1 MILTVIDHL
10 TKRAHFIPTSV
21 TATSQD
27 SLALLFNHVFKLHG
41 FPKKIVSDRDI
52 RFTSRFYREA
62 CKRLGITLGFSSSNH
77 PQTNRTTERLN
88 ATLGSLLKRYCNENH
103 LSWDLEL
110 PLIEFTYNAT
120 PHSTTQTSPFIADL
134 GYKPNLPTIT
144 TGQRILAAS
153 DRAVD
158 FVTKQ
163 KAILLRT
170 RDLITEFQREQ
181 EATANGQPQHRDEIY
196 EVGEYVL
203 LNRGAYFTGG
213 RYWKIQPLY
222 VGPFKIVRKINDNAF
237 ELDLP
242 LMKKVHRTINKYWFK
257 KLHIRDDQ
265 FPKQPPRTESEIIQ
279 RIDEI
284 SGLVSYSESE
294 QVFYCTFTDVDP
306 QLTTKVHKDI
316 ISRYMDPD
324 RKESLLSNFTQLAAQ
339 TVEMSDEERANP
351 RGRRM

>member
-1 MILTVIDHL
+1 M
-10 TKRAHFIPTSV
+10 
-21 TATSQD
+21 
-27 SLALLFNHVFKLHG
+27 
-41 FPKKIVSDRDI
+41 
-52 RFTSRFYREA
+52 
-62 CKRLGITLGFSSSNH
+62 GFSSSNH
-77 PQTNRTTERLN
+77 PQTNGTTERVN
-88 ATLGSLLKRYCNENH
+88 AALGSLLKRYCNENH

-134 GYKPNLPTIT
+134 GYEPNLPTIT

-170 RDLITEFQREQ
+170 RDLITEFQRDQ
-181 EATANGQPQHRDEIY
+181 EAAANGQPQHRDEIY

-242 LMKKVHRTINKYWFK
+242 LMKKVHWAINKYWFK
-257 KLHIRDDQ
+257 KLHTRDDQ
-265 FPKQPPRTESEIIQ
+265 FPKQPPRNESM
-279 RIDEI
+279 R
-284 SGLVSYSESE
+284 
-294 QVFYCTFTDVDP
+294 
-306 QLTTKVHKDI
+306 
-316 ISRYMDPD
+316 
-324 RKESLLSNFTQLAAQ
+324 
-339 TVEMSDEERANP
+339 
-351 RGRRM
+351 